1 MNCRCNNPDYLVLT
15 RALLADFEENAATVE
30 RESIVTYVSQLAI
43 EWERPAAINLRKTL
57 FELADTLKNGEHN
70 G

>member
-1 MNCRCNNPDYLVLT
+1 
-15 RALLADFEENAATVE
+15 LLADFEENAATVE
-30 RESIVTYVSQLAI
+30 RESIVAYVSQLAI

-57 FELADTLKNGEHN
+57 FELADSLKNAEHN